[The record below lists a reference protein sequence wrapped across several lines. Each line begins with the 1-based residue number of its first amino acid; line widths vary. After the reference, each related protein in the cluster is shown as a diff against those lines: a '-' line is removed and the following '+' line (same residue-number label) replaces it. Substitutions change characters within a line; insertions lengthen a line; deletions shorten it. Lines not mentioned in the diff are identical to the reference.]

1 MVSRPLIRVPVPP
14 GPEGPAR
21 LAPALVAAL
30 SGAGPAI
37 APVPTTSPTVSN
49 DYVAR
54 LLSGLHLDDGLPLE
68 DDDVAMVVSTSGSTG
83 QPRGVLLTAAQLTA
97 LTPVFQPEG
106 SAPAWI
112 LALPVTSMGGIN
124 VLIRSLAS
132 TRELVVLPSIAGAG
146 PFRPADVAAAVHT
159 ARATTDDVRISLV
172 PAQLAR
178 LLADDAGVEAL
189 RQCSSI
195 LIGGAALRPSL
206 RTIAEQS
213 EITVTTTYGATETAG
228 GCVLDGRP
236 LPGVTVTVDA
246 GLGDEQT
253 TGDPAT
259 GRLTISGPMVALGY
273 RGEPAL
279 SDDVLADG
287 SFHTSDIGRIEP
299 DGSVVVL
306 GRADE
311 IVIIDGI
318 NVSPTSVEH
327 VLNDQPDI
335 AAAAVVVV
343 ADAAGEPRLHAFL
356 EPRENPSGLE
366 DTARNAVARELGRAA
381 RPVIHRVARLP
392 HLPHGKVDRHI
403 LRQWATD
410 LPGDA

>member
-83 QPRGVLLTAAQLTA
+83 RPRGVLLTAAQLTA

>member
-21 LAPALVAAL
+21 LAPALAAAL
-30 SGAGPAI
+30 SGEGPAI

-54 LLSGLHLDDGLPLE
+54 LLRGLHLDDGLPLE
-68 DDDVAMVVSTSGSTG
+68 DDDVAVVVSTSGSTG

-97 LTPVFQPEG
+97 LTPVFQPDG

-112 LALPVTSMGGIN
+112 LALPVTSMGGLN

-132 TRELVVLPSIAGAG
+132 GREPVVLPSIAGAG

-178 LLADDAGVEAL
+178 LLSDDAGVEAL

-213 EITVTTTYGATETAG
+213 GIAVTTTYGATETAG

-236 LPGVTVTVDA
+236 LPGVTLTVDA
-246 GLGDEQT
+246 GPGAEQS
-253 TGDPAT
+253 TGEPAT

-279 SDDVLADG
+279 TDTVFAGG
-287 SFHTSDIGRIEP
+287 SFHTSDIGRIES

-318 NVSPTSVEH
+318 NVSPISVEH
-327 VLNDQPDI
+327 VLNDHPDI
-335 AAAAVVVV
+335 AAAAVVVI
-343 ADAAGEPRLHAFL
+343 ADDGGEPRLHAFL
-356 EPRENPSGLE
+356 EPREDPSGLE
-366 DTARNAVARELGRAA
+366 DAARNAVAHQLGRAA

-392 HLPHGKVDRHI
+392 HLPHGKVDRQI
-403 LRQWATD
+403 LRQWAAD

>member
-146 PFRPADVAAAVHT
+146 PFRPAEVAAAVHT

>member
-146 PFRPADVAAAVHT
+146 PFRPADVAAAVHA